1 MKKFN
6 KTIVLLLVLVMCM
19 MLMPLTA
26 MAANADGVTYTAT
39 LDKAT
44 IDTGAEAQQV
54 VMTVKANKKI
64 DTDSVGLAAVIP
76 EGWKVVSMTHTEL
89 EFLASEMDLD
99 EGLLSHVT
107 ADAETRNVDL
117 IAIITYEVPANVAAG
132 TYTLGIQNLTLSKDY
147 GEEWEDG
154 GAASVTLTVNGAA
167 HTCQHDHYDTTE
179 TTHQS
184 VCACGQTIGEAASHT
199 GGTATCNAKA
209 ECETC
214 GAEYG
219 NVDKTNHVGE
229 TELRDAAT
237 ASCDKP
243 GYTGDTYCK
252 SCNELIAQGEE
263 TPATGKHV
271 DADGAWESDGVNH
284 FHTCGCGAKFD
295 ESKHT
300 GGKATCMSGATCESC
315 GLNYGEL
322 DPENHAGDIIQ
333 KEQVTKE
340 PTCGEPG
347 MKTVTD
353 FCDECMVPV
362 NEKEVEIP
370 ATGKHV
376 DADGEWESDG
386 VNHFHTCGCGA
397 KFDEGEH
404 TGGEATCVSGATC
417 ESCGLTY
424 GELDPRNH
432 VGEEELVDRSEP
444 TCVEEGYT
452 GDIWC
457 LSCDEMKVRGQILP
471 ATGEHAGT
479 YRFTWDWDADHNECT
494 LVVWFHCNTCNNDI
508 AFKNAKDAGVVTKVA
523 TCKETGIRTYT
534 FDLSGAEL
542 PGNCTWDNFV
552 LLNNDLGDENAS
564 WNYQT
569 KVMTLNVVLPIDPS
583 NHVGETEIRGAVK
596 ETCGDP
602 GYTGDTHCKDCGAKI
617 AEGKPVE
624 PTGDHKGG
632 TATCIACAV
641 CEVCGQS
648 YGELDPENHAGDIIQ
663 NEQVTKEPTCG
674 EPGKKTVT
682 DFCDECM
689 VPVNEKEVEI
699 PATGKHTGGEAT
711 CTEKAICEV
720 CGKDYGEKDSENH
733 NWNEKW
739 YQDGKVHWHECDD
752 CHEGRNMKEHYDN
765 DGDKKCD
772 ECGYMFTAVPDTGE
786 TAVIGIAVVAMF
798 VAACGAVLVFK
809 KRKTV
814 Y

>member
-263 TPATGKHV
+263 T
-271 DADGAWESDGVNH
+271 
-284 FHTCGCGAKFD
+284 
-295 ESKHT
+295 
-300 GGKATCMSGATCESC
+300 
-315 GLNYGEL
+315 
-322 DPENHAGDIIQ
+322 
-333 KEQVTKE
+333 
-340 PTCGEPG
+340 
-347 MKTVTD
+347 
-353 FCDECMVPV
+353 
-362 NEKEVEIP
+362 P

>member
-271 DADGAWESDGVNH
+271 DADG
-284 FHTCGCGAKFD
+284 
-295 ESKHT
+295 
-300 GGKATCMSGATCESC
+300 
-315 GLNYGEL
+315 
-322 DPENHAGDIIQ
+322 
-333 KEQVTKE
+333 
-340 PTCGEPG
+340 
-347 MKTVTD
+347 
-353 FCDECMVPV
+353 
-362 NEKEVEIP
+362 
-370 ATGKHV
+370 
-376 DADGEWESDG
+376 EWESDG

-569 KVMTLNVVLPIDPS
+569 KVMTLNVVLPIDPN